1 MSRSI
6 TELLEFDRVLEML
19 ADRCHYSV
27 SSERVLELGPVS
39 DADQVRYL
47 LGVTRE
53 AVELLT
59 DHIDFSVGGVRD
71 VRDAVDAADRGALL
85 IPEDLRDVLDTL
97 QAMRNCRRSFLQIN
111 QREEPFERLDEFIE
125 QVQEFPELETRLG
138 RTVGSQGEILDSASP
153 ELSRIRSQIKTSHRR
168 LLQRLQRM
176 VEDGRIAPALQEPI
190 VTMRQGRYVIPVRA
204 DRKSQVPGVVQGT
217 SSSGQTMFVEP
228 MDVVELNNA
237 WRQLQMEEEHEIER
251 ILRALSTAI
260 GDEADGISRSIDA
273 ITALDVAL
281 AKARLSF
288 DLRAVEPIL
297 DRDDLPLP
305 GGHPDHLIRLRQARH
320 PLIDADEVVPIDVDI
335 GHRARMLILTG
346 PNTGGKTVA
355 LKTVGLLTLMTQ
367 TGLFIPARDGSRMS
381 VFGGVFVDIGD
392 EQSIEQSLSTFSS
405 HITRI
410 IAMLDRADDD
420 SLVLLDEIGAG
431 TDPEEGSALARAII
445 DALLDRG
452 CLGLVTTH
460 YSELKSYAYV
470 TEGTDNAS
478 VEFDIETLQ
487 PTYRLL
493 VGVAGQSNA
502 LDIAARLGMP
512 YDIIQDARSLI
523 EPESQEADQMLDE
536 IRHRLSAAELAEQE
550 AAGEREAS
558 RKARR
563 EAEEARRE
571 AEEAKH
577 LARQEA
583 RSEVQAELDAARKL
597 IRRLENAASRPP
609 PRQQPQSQPQAP
621 TTPEDGAASQN
632 GRRRRR
638 RGGKPETP
646 DSAREQVKQVE
657 EQLRSKR
664 RQQKAPVR
672 RDEPIRIGD
681 RVEVPSLGMTGEVLG
696 FDDSGDQAELL
707 VGSFKVFQPIALLK
721 RKRGPIPKEAGR
733 TTIKMPVPP
742 RVDNEVHFR
751 GMRADDVMRELE
763 EYLDDAAQASLPWVR
778 IVHGKGSGI
787 LRGIVH
793 DILKSHP
800 TVSRFHLAEMQEG
813 GDGVTIAYF
822 KD

>member
-27 SSERVLELGPVS
+27 SGERALELGPVS
-39 DADQVRYL
+39 DTDQVRYL

-53 AVELLT
+53 AVDLLT
-59 DHIDFSVGGVRD
+59 DHIDFTVGGVRD

-85 IPEDLRDVLDTL
+85 IPEDLRDILDTL
-97 QAMRNCRRSFLQIN
+97 QATRNCRRSFLQIN
-111 QREEPFERLDEFIE
+111 QREQPFTRLEEFIE
-125 QVQEFPELETRLG
+125 QVHEFPDLETKLG

-176 VEDGRIAPALQEPI
+176 VEDGRISPALQEPI

-251 ILRALSTAI
+251 ILRALSNAI
-260 GDEADGISRSIDA
+260 GDEAERIGQSINA
-273 ITALDVAL
+273 ITALDIAL

-288 DLRAVEPIL
+288 DLRAVEPVL
-297 DRDDLPLP
+297 QRDGEPLP
-305 GGHPDHLIRLRQARH
+305 GGHPGHLIRLRQARH
-320 PLIDADEVVPIDVDI
+320 PLIEPDEVVPIDVDI

-367 TGLFIPARDGSRMS
+367 AGLFIPARDGSRMS
-381 VFGGVFVDIGD
+381 VFGGVYADIGD

-410 IAMLDRADDD
+410 IAMLERADED

-470 TEGTDNAS
+470 TPGTDNAS

-512 YDIIQDARSLI
+512 HEIIQDARNLI

-550 AAGEREAS
+550 AAREREAS

-571 AEEAKH
+571 AEEARH

-597 IRRLENAASRPP
+597 IRRLENAATRPAP
-609 PRQQPQSQPQAP
+609 PKQQPQQQPQNQ
-621 TTPEDGAASQN
+621 TKDGESNEN

-638 RGGKPETP
+638 RQGKPETP
-646 DSAREQVKQVE
+646 ETAREQVKQVE
-657 EQLRSKR
+657 EQLRTKR
-664 RQQKAPVR
+664 RQQKAPAR

-681 RVEVPSLGMTGEVLG
+681 RVDVPSLGMTGEVLG

-707 VGSFKVFQPIALLK
+707 VGSFKVFQPVALLK
-721 RKRGPIPKEAGR
+721 RKSGPIPKEASR
-733 TTIKMPVPP
+733 ATIKVPAP
-742 RVDNEVHFR
+742 PIVENEIHFR
-751 GMRADDVMRELE
+751 GMRADDVMRQLE

-800 TVSRFHLAEMQEG
+800 TVSRFHLAEMREG

>member
-1 MSRSI
+1 MSR
-6 TELLEFDRVLEML
+6 TALELLEFDRVLEML

-27 SSERVLELGPVS
+27 SAERAMDLGPVS
-39 DADQVRYL
+39 DPDQVAYL
-47 LGVTRE
+47 VQVTSE

-71 VRDAVDAADRGALL
+71 IREALDLADRGSMLA
-85 IPEDLRDVLDTL
+85 PHDLREVLDTL
-97 QAMRNCRRSFLQIN
+97 QAARNCRRSFNQIN
-111 QREEPFERLDEFIE
+111 DRDDPFNLLAEFVE
-125 QVQEFPELETRLG
+125 QIQEFPDLETSLG

-153 ELSRIRSQIKTSHRR
+153 ELSRIRSRIKTSHRR
-168 LLQRLQRM
+168 LLQKLQRM
-176 VEDGRIAPALQEPI
+176 VEDSRISPALQEPI

-204 DRKSQVPGVVQGT
+204 DRRSQVPGVVQGT

-228 MDVVELNNA
+228 MDAVELNNE
-237 WRQLQMEEEHEIER
+237 WRQLQMEEEHEVER
-251 ILRALSTAI
+251 ILRALSTQI
-260 GDEADGISRSIDA
+260 GDQAENIERSIDA
-273 ITALDVAL
+273 ITALDLAL
-281 AKARLSF
+281 AKARLAF
-288 DLRAVEPIL
+288 DLRAVRPLLQHDHE
-297 DRDDLPLP
+297 PLP
-305 GGHPDHLIRLRQARH
+305 GGHPDHLIRLHEARH
-320 PLIDADEVVPIDVDI
+320 PLLESDQVVPIDVEL
-335 GHRARMLILTG
+335 GYRARMLILTG

-367 TGLFIPARDGSRMS
+367 TGLFIPARDGSIMS
-381 VFGGVFVDIGD
+381 VFDGVYADIGD

-410 IAMLDRADDD
+410 ISTLQDADAG

-445 DALLDRG
+445 DALLERG
-452 CLGLVTTH
+452 CLGMVTTH

-478 VEFDIETLQ
+478 VEFDVETLK

-512 YDIIQDARSLI
+512 REIITSARQLI
-523 EPESQEADQMLDE
+523 EPESHEADQMLDE

-550 AAGEREAS
+550 AEQERKAIREA
-558 RKARR
+558 RQ

-577 LARQEA
+577 LARQEVRA
-583 RSEVQAELDAARKL
+583 ELQAELDAARKL
-597 IRRLENAASRPP
+597 IRRLENAAAKPP
-609 PRQQPQSQPQAP
+609 PPPPQQK
-621 TTPEDGAASQN
+621 
-632 GRRRRR
+632 
-638 RGGKPETP
+638 GGKVGRKPQTSEQGEAVGQ
-646 DSAREQVKQVE
+646 ARDELKKVE
-657 EQLRSKR
+657 EQARRKR
-664 RQQKAPVR
+664 RRQPTPPR
-672 RDEPIRIGD
+672 RDEPIRVGD
-681 RVEVPSLGMTGEVLG
+681 RVEVPSFGMTGEVLG

-707 VGSFKVFQPIALLK
+707 VGSFKVHQPVSLLK
-721 RKRGPIPKEAGR
+721 RKSGPIPKESRR
-733 TTIKMPVPP
+733 TQITMPVAP
-742 RVDNEVHFR
+742 RVENEIHFR
-751 GMRADDVMRELE
+751 GMRADEVMRALE

-778 IVHGKGSGI
+778 IVHGKGTGT

-793 DILKSHP
+793 DILKTHP
-800 TVSRFHLAEMQEG
+800 SISRFHLAGINEG

>member
-6 TELLEFDRVLEML
+6 VELLEFDRVLEML

-27 SSERVLELGPVS
+27 SSERVLGLGPVS
-39 DADQVRYL
+39 DRDQVRYL
-47 LGVTRE
+47 LTVTRE

-59 DHIDFSVGGVRD
+59 DHVDFSVGGVRD
-71 VRDAVDAADRGALL
+71 VRDAVEAADRGSLL
-85 IPEDLRDVLDTL
+85 VPEDLRDVLDTL

-111 QREEPFERLDEFIE
+111 QREEPFDQLFEFIE
-125 QVQEFPELETRLG
+125 QVQEFPDLETTLG

-153 ELSRIRSQIKTSHRR
+153 DLSRIRSQIKISHRR

-176 VEDGRIAPALQEPI
+176 VEDGRISPALQEPI

-260 GDEADGISRSIDA
+260 GAEAEAINRSVDA
-273 ITALDVAL
+273 ITALDIAL

-297 DRDDLPLP
+297 DRDQDPLP
-305 GGHPDHLIRLRQARH
+305 GGHSEHLIKLYDARH
-320 PLIDADEVVPIDVDI
+320 PLLDPGEVVPIDVEI

-355 LKTVGLLTLMTQ
+355 LKTVGLLTLMAQ
-367 TGLFIPARDGSRMS
+367 TGMFVPARDGSRLS
-381 VFGGVFVDIGD
+381 VFDGVYADIGD

-410 IAMLDRADDD
+410 IAMLKRADEN

-445 DALLDRG
+445 DALLERG

-478 VEFDIETLQ
+478 VEFDVETLQ

-512 YDIIQDARSLI
+512 RQIIDDARNLI
-523 EPESQEADQMLDE
+523 EPESHEADQMLDE
-536 IRHRLSAAELAEQE
+536 IRHRLSAAELAESE
-550 AAGEREAS
+550 AAREREAS
-558 RKARR
+558 RKARE

-571 AEEAKH
+571 AEEARH

-583 RSEVQAELDAARKL
+583 RAEVQAELDAARKL
-597 IRRLENAASRPP
+597 IRRLENAAKAPP
-609 PRQQPQSQPQAP
+609 PKPQPPPQPKQESDQ
-621 TTPEDGAASQN
+621 TKSN
-632 GRRRRR
+632 GRRKRRR
-638 RGGKPETP
+638 GKPETP
-646 DSAREQVKQVE
+646 ESAREQVKQVE
-657 EQLRSKR
+657 DQLRTKR
-664 RQQKAPVR
+664 RQQKAPPR
-672 RDEPIRIGD
+672 RNEPIRVGD
-681 RVEVPSLGMTGEVLG
+681 RVDVPSLGMTGEVIG
-696 FDDSGDQAELL
+696 FDDAGDQAELL
-707 VGSFKVFQPIALLK
+707 VGSFKVFQPVALLK
-721 RKRGPIPKEAGR
+721 RKSGPIPKEAGR
-733 TTIKMPVPP
+733 TTIKVPP
-742 RVDNEVHFR
+742 APIVENEIHFR
-751 GMRADDVMRELE
+751 GMRADDVMRQLE

-778 IVHGKGSGI
+778 IVHGRGTGT

-793 DILKSHP
+793 DILKTHP
-800 TVSRFHLAEMQEG
+800 SVSNFHLAEIQEG

>member
-1 MSRSI
+1 MARSI

-27 SSERVLELGPVS
+27 SAERALSLGPVS
-39 DADQVRYL
+39 DEDHVRYL

-59 DHIDFSVGGVRD
+59 GHIDFSVGGVRD
-71 VRDAVDAADRGALL
+71 VRDAIEAADRGSLL
-85 IPEDLRDVLDTL
+85 IPEDLRDILDTL

-111 QREEPFERLDEFIE
+111 QREEPFEHLNEFVE
-125 QVQEFPELETRLG
+125 QVQEFPDLETRLG
-138 RTVGSQGEILDSASP
+138 RTVGSQGEILDSASQ

-176 VEDGRIAPALQEPI
+176 VEDGRITPALQEPI

-237 WRQLQMEEEHEIER
+237 WRQLQMEEEHEVER

-260 GDEADGISRSIDA
+260 GAEAEGISRSIDA
-273 ITALDVAL
+273 ITALDIAL

-288 DLRAVEPIL
+288 DLRAVEPLL
-297 DRDDLPLP
+297 DRDDEPLP
-305 GGHPDHLIRLRQARH
+305 GGHSGHLIRLREARH
-320 PLIDADEVVPIDVDI
+320 PLLDPKEVVPIDVDI
-335 GHRARMLILTG
+335 GHRSRMLILTG

-381 VFGGVFVDIGD
+381 VFGGVYADIGD

-410 IAMLDRADDD
+410 IAMLERADDD

-445 DALLDRG
+445 DALLERG

-478 VEFDIETLQ
+478 VEFDVDTLK

-512 YDIIQDARSLI
+512 YQIIGEARSLI

-536 IRHRLSAAELAEQE
+536 IRQRLSAAELAEEE
-550 AAGEREAS
+550 ASREREAS
-558 RKARR
+558 RKARQ

-597 IRRLENAASRPP
+597 IRRLENAAAAPPP
-609 PRQQPQSQPQAP
+609 PRPQPQPETDAEAP
-621 TTPEDGAASQN
+621 KQN
-632 GRRRRR
+632 GRRKRR

-657 EQLRSKR
+657 EQLRTKR
-664 RQQKAPVR
+664 RQQKAPPR
-672 RDEPIRIGD
+672 RDDTIRVGD

-696 FDDSGDQAELL
+696 FDDSGEQAELL
-707 VGSFKVFQPIALLK
+707 VGSFKVFQPVAMLK
-721 RKRGPIPKEAGR
+721 RKSGPIPKEAGR
-733 TTIKMPVPP
+733 TSIQVPVAP
-742 RVDNEVHFR
+742 RVENEVHFR
-751 GMRADDVMRELE
+751 GMRADDVMHALE
-763 EYLDDAAQASLPWVR
+763 EYLDDASQASLPWVR
-778 IVHGKGSGI
+778 IVHGKGTGA

-800 TVSRFHLAEMQEG
+800 TVSRYHLAEMQEG

>member
-1 MSRSI
+1 MSRSAI
-6 TELLEFDRVLEML
+6 ELLEFDRVLQML

-27 SSERVLELGPVS
+27 SSERAMTLGPVS
-39 DADQVRYL
+39 DPEQVRYL
-47 LGVTRE
+47 LTVTRE

-59 DHIDFSVGGVRD
+59 DHVDFSVGGVRD
-71 VRDAVDAADRGALL
+71 IRDALEVAARGSLL
-85 IPEDLRDVLDTL
+85 TAHDLREVLDTL
-97 QAMRNCRRSFLQIN
+97 QSSRNCRRSFGQIN
-111 QREEPFERLDEFIE
+111 QREQPFTMLADFVEQIE
-125 QVQEFPELETRLG
+125 EFPDLETSLG

-176 VEDGRIAPALQEPI
+176 VEDGRYTPALQEPI

-204 DRKSQVPGVVQGT
+204 DRRSHIPGIVQGT

-228 MDVVELNNA
+228 MDVVELNNQ
-237 WRQLQMEEEHEIER
+237 WRQLQMEEEHEVER
-251 ILRALSTAI
+251 ILRALSVKI
-260 GDEADGISRSIDA
+260 GDNADAIQRAVDA
-273 ITALDVAL
+273 ITALDIAL

-288 DLRAVEPIL
+288 DLRAVEPGL
-297 DRDDLPLP
+297 DRSDPPLP
-305 GGHPDHLIRLRQARH
+305 GGHRDHLVRLYEARH
-320 PLIDADEVVPIDVDI
+320 PLLEPDEVVPIDVEL

-367 TGLFIPARDGSRMS
+367 TGLFIPARDGSVMS
-381 VFGGVFVDIGD
+381 VFDGVYADIGD

-410 IAMLDRADDD
+410 IATLDRADAG

-445 DALLDRG
+445 DALLDNG
-452 CLGLVTTH
+452 CLGMVTTH

-478 VEFDIETLQ
+478 VEFDVETLQ

-512 YDIIQDARSLI
+512 QEIVASARQLI
-523 EPESQEADQMLDE
+523 EPESHEADQMLDE
-536 IRHRLSAAELAEQE
+536 IRRRLSAAEMAEKEAGQE
-550 AAGEREAS
+550 RDAT
-558 RKARR
+558 RKTRQA
-563 EAEEARRE
+563 AEEARRE

-583 RSEVQAELDAARKL
+583 RAEVQSELDAARKL
-597 IRRLENAASRPP
+597 IRRLENAAAAPP
-609 PRQQPQSQPQAP
+609 PPAAQQNA
-621 TTPEDGAASQN
+621 GRN
-632 GRRRRR
+632 GRQKQRADDI
-638 RGGKPETP
+638 GT
-646 DSAREQVKQVE
+646 AREEVKQVE
-657 EQLRSKR
+657 DQLRKKR
-664 RQQKAPVR
+664 RREPAPPR
-672 RDEPIRIGD
+672 REEPIRVGD

-696 FDDSGDQAELL
+696 FDDTGEQAELL
-707 VGSFKVFQPIALLK
+707 VGSFKVSQPIALLK
-721 RKRGPIPKEAGR
+721 RKSGPIPRESTRASIQ
-733 TTIKMPVPP
+733 TPSAP
-742 RVDNEVHFR
+742 RVENEIHFR
-751 GMRADDVMRELE
+751 GKRAEEVMRELD

-778 IVHGKGSGI
+778 IVHGKGTGT

-793 DILKSHP
+793 DILKIHP
-800 TVSRFHLAEMQEG
+800 TVSRFHLADYREG